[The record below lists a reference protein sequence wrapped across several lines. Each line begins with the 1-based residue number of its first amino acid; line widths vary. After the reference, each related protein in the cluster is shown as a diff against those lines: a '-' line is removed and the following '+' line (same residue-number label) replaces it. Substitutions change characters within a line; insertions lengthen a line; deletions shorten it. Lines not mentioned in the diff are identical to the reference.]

1 LFHLQAQR
9 NVPITILIILLKHI
23 RHPLQTN
30 TRLDEQIKTECISSI
45 AVVRAVQQRDELLRE
60 AVPEGDEGFV
70 EFDKRDAAAV
80 VLVEAVEE
88 VAPGGE
94 ETP

>member
-1 LFHLQAQR
+1 M
-9 NVPITILIILLKHI
+9 
-23 RHPLQTN
+23 
-30 TRLDEQIKTECISSI
+30 
-45 AVVRAVQQRDELLRE
+45 LRE